1 MIHLT
6 AHGFGNGEE
15 SVIHVS
21 YRQLPISL
29 HVMDNV
35 EMIAF
40 FSTNQMRA
48 KRRLEKQSS
57 EQTSQACL

>member
-40 FSTNQMRA
+40 F
-48 KRRLEKQSS
+48 
-57 EQTSQACL
+57 